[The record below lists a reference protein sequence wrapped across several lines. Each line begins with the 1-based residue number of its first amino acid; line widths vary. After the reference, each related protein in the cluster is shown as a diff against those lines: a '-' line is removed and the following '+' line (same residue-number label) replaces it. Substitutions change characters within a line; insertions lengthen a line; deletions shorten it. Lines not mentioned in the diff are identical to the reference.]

1 MTYWFH
7 SRCAQWS
14 YWSHSRGRYS
24 YPLPLPDFPFP
35 SRSHTSTISKNTTSQ
50 KLHYTEK
57 KQLVYG
63 SQLDEHKIRASFHS
77 FNELFELN
85 LTVRKFAGFGACFW
99 RVSWRSRRARLD
111 WRGFEPCSC
120 NGKPR
125 PAPHANPLVCFPC
138 PRLLVYKKLNHFCV
152 CGLCEG

>member
-1 MTYWFH
+1 MWLTGSIH
-7 SRCAQWS
+7 VAPNDLIGAI
-14 YWSHSRGRYS
+14 RGGGT
-24 YPLPLPDFPFP
+24 P
-35 SRSHTSTISKNTTSQ
+35 SRFLSRTFHFPLARTHQQFPKTLQAKNYIT
-50 KLHYTEK
+50 LK

-138 PRLLVYKKLNHFCV
+138 PRLLVYKKLNDFCV